1 MIIKVDLNIY
11 PNSVIFCLN
20 SLARVERRSIAFLTI
35 VHFGSNNWTF
45 LHPGLIN
52 CMKDAESANLAYNIS
67 HKTAQLL
74 PSYIDSEMVLIFVKS
89 DLSFIKRWEW
99 ILSLIKSTIQVSTT
113 LATICYGYFKNHLGR
128 HFCWYFQRLS
138 RTL

>member
-35 VHFGSNNWTF
+35 AHFGSNNWTF

-52 CMKDAESANLAYNIS
+52 CMKDAESANLAYTIS
-67 HKTAQLL
+67 NKTAQLL
-74 PSYIDSEMVLIFVKS
+74 ASYIDSEMVLIFVKT
-89 DLSFIKRWEW
+89 DLSFIKRWEMD
-99 ILSLIKSTIQVSTT
+99 TQFNQV
-113 LATICYGYFKNHLGR
+113 NHPSVYHPRQHLL
-128 HFCWYFQRLS
+128 WVFQKLPR
-138 RTL
+138 